1 LIQNPFEMSSS
12 YSVRLISTQNWYH
25 TNEMNIV
32 NGVLMIMIKAP
43 LWVYE
48 QMKIEMKS
56 IRDEI

>member
-1 LIQNPFEMSSS
+1 
-12 YSVRLISTQNWYH
+12 
-25 TNEMNIV
+25 V